1 MFEGLEVEKAV
12 EEVEVL
18 EQNEIPKQNTPSEI
32 LKKQTRLQKSQL
44 ILRKQNINQ
53 FIESSDSTCDK

>member
-1 MFEGLEVEKAV
+1 MFEGLEVEKAA

-18 EQNEIPKQNTPSEI
+18 EQNEIPKQNKPSEI
-32 LKKQTRLQKSQL
+32 LKKQTRLQKFQL